1 LHYKNQVF
9 SVLLLSLIV
18 SVSFNFLRE
27 GGISYVKKPLKT
39 VQDQYNIS
47 EPLSEPSISLI
58 DIDLAKIFHRD
69 STLFVDARGPEYLFE
84 GYIPGAIA
92 NDNVDSLAEKI
103 STKIGFNEKFVIYC
117 SDDDCGSSEDLAYE
131 LQSFGFKNIFVFKG
145 GWKSWVEAGLSVS
158 YYE

>member
-1 LHYKNQVF
+1 M
-9 SVLLLSLIV
+9 
-18 SVSFNFLRE
+18 SVSFNFLRD

-69 STLFVDARGPEYLFE
+69 STLFVDARGLEYLFE

-145 GWKSWVEAGLSVS
+145 GWKNWKDAGLEIE
-158 YYE
+158 YNE

>member
-1 LHYKNQVF
+1 M
-9 SVLLLSLIV
+9 

-69 STLFVDARGPEYLFE
+69 STLFVDARGLEYLFE

-158 YYE
+158 HYE

>member
-1 LHYKNQVF
+1 MHYKNQVF

-18 SVSFNFLRE
+18 SVSFNFLRK
-27 GGISYVKKPLKT
+27 GGISFVKKPLKT

-69 STLFVDARGPEYLFE
+69 STLFVDARGLEYLFE

-145 GWKSWVEAGLSVS
+145 GWKSGVEAGLSVS

>member
-1 LHYKNQVF
+1 M
-9 SVLLLSLIV
+9 

-69 STLFVDARGPEYLFE
+69 STLFVDARGLEYLFE

-103 STKIGFNEKFVIYC
+103 STKNRF
-117 SDDDCGSSEDLAYE
+117 
-131 LQSFGFKNIFVFKG
+131 Q
-145 GWKSWVEAGLSVS
+145 
-158 YYE
+158 

>member
-1 LHYKNQVF
+1 M
-9 SVLLLSLIV
+9 

-47 EPLSEPSISLI
+47 EPLSEPSIRLI

-69 STLFVDARGPEYLFE
+69 STLFVDARGLEYLFE

-92 NDNVDSLAEKI
+92 NDNVDSLADKI

-158 YYE
+158 YYK

>member
-1 LHYKNQVF
+1 M
-9 SVLLLSLIV
+9 

-69 STLFVDARGPEYLFE
+69 STLFVDARGLEFLFE

-103 STKIGFNEKFVIYC
+103 STIIGFNEKFVIYC

-145 GWKSWVEAGLSVS
+145 GRKSWVEAGLSVS

>member
-1 LHYKNQVF
+1 M
-9 SVLLLSLIV
+9 
-18 SVSFNFLRE
+18 SVSFNFLRK

-39 VQDQYNIS
+39 VQDQDNIS
-47 EPLSEPSISLI
+47 DVLYEPSISLI
-58 DIDLAKIFHRD
+58 DIDLAKILHRD
-69 STLFVDARGPEYLFE
+69 STLFVDARGLEYLFE

-92 NDNVDSLAEKI
+92 NDNVDSLADKI
-103 STKIGFNEKFVIYC
+103 STKIGFSEKFVIYC

-158 YYE
+158 YDE